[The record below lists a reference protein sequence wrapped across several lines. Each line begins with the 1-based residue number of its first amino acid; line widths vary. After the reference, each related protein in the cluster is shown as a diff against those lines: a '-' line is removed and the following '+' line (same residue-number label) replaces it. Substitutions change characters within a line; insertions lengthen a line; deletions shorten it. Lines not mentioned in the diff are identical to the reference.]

1 MAYWFLVSLPPLV
14 VALAYGRA
22 PFFAWYG
29 VGLAWLA
36 ALGWLAGWSSVTM
49 IAELATVA
57 VLGAVFLLPALRRS
71 LVTAGI
77 FRAFRKALPSMSQ
90 TEKDALEAGT
100 VWWEGELFAGKPDWN
115 TLLAYPAPK
124 LTPEE
129 QRFLDVETSE
139 LCRLTLD
146 WECTQKQDMPAHVWR
161 YIKDKGFLGMIIPRE
176 YGGMGFSA
184 YATPRW

>member
-1 MAYWFLVSLPPLV
+1 MSYWFLVSLPPLV

-29 VGLAWLA
+29 AGLAWLA
-36 ALGWLAGWSSVTM
+36 ALGWLAGWS
-49 IAELATVA
+49 APVA
-57 VLGAVFLLPALRRS
+57 VAAGCPGRGGGVFVVPGIRRS

-77 FRAFRKALPSMSQ
+77 FKAFRKALPSMSQ

-100 VWWEGELFAGKPDWN
+100 VWWEGELFSGKPDWN
-115 TLLAYPAPK
+115 TLLAYPAPR

-139 LCRLTLD
+139 LCRLTRD
-146 WECTQKQDMPAHVWR
+146 WECTQAQDMPEAVWR
-161 YIKDKGFLGMIIPRE
+161 T
-176 YGGMGFSA
+176 SA
-184 YATPRW
+184 TRAFWA

>member
-1 MAYWFLVSLPPLV
+1 MSYWFLVSLPPLV

-29 VGLAWLA
+29 VALAWLA
-36 ALGWLAGWSSVTM
+36 ALGWLAGWSSPTL

-100 VWWEGELFAGKPDWN
+100 VWWEGQLFAGKAQHVGRAGIARA
-115 TLLAYPAPK
+115 THSRIGISRQAA
-124 LTPEE
+124 E
-129 QRFLDVETSE
+129 QNGEGQRA
-139 LCRLTLD
+139 
-146 WECTQKQDMPAHVWR
+146 KQVGEDR
-161 YIKDKGFLGMIIPRE
+161 Q
-176 YGGMGFSA
+176 
-184 YATPRW
+184 